1 MRFERA
7 MDLLLIRH
15 APAEDQE
22 KFAHTGQADELRP
35 LTARGIE
42 RMQLAARGLMTLALP
57 IERLIS
63 SPLVRAQQT
72 AEIVAPALEVRQF
85 DTEAMLS
92 PPVPTDSLI
101 DWLRKQPRV
110 EGLALVGHEPN
121 LSHLA
126 ETLLC
131 GASTGTMPLKKGGA
145 ILLRFAEGIAARN
158 AQLVWSLTPG
168 ILRNLAD

>member
-7 MDLLLIRH
+7 MDVLLIRH
-15 APAEDQE
+15 APAEDREQ
-22 KFAHTGQADELRP
+22 FALTGQPDELRP
-35 LTARGIE
+35 LSPRGIE
-42 RMQLAARGLMTLALP
+42 RMQLAARGLVTLALP
-57 IERLIS
+57 IERLIT

-72 AEIVAPALEVRQF
+72 AQIVAPALEIRQF

-92 PPVPTDSLI
+92 PQVPTDSLI

-110 EGLALVGHEPN
+110 DGLALIGHEPN

-131 GASTGTMPLKKGGA
+131 GSANGCMPLKKGGA
-145 ILLRFAEGIAARN
+145 ILLRFAEGIAAGQG
-158 AQLVWSLTPG
+158 QLIWSLTPG
-168 ILRNLAD
+168 ILRTLAD